1 MVNISTLLI
10 ITACASVFS
19 FSLPMKW
26 RWIPVLSILLLSLI
40 PVAGSNLWFWLS
52 GAVGELSIVTVILLT
67 SFILRRLTAW
77 SLLETGTRQHL
88 YYLLLAAGVLLY
100 PATLGLSMFD
110 PYTLGF
116 GFELSLGL
124 LILSI
129 FYWILNVRQVAVVL
143 LLVVA
148 AEAAGVLISGNTWD
162 YLIDPLLWLFTPS
175 LLISMEVGR
184 RRKVSEKAVA
194 EAASVHE

>member
-26 RWIPVLSILLLSLI
+26 RWMIVLPALLLSLV
-40 PVAGSNLWFWLS
+40 PVAGSSLWLWIS
-52 GAVGELSIVTVILLT
+52 GAVGELSVVSVIVLT
-67 SFILRRLTAW
+67 GFILRNLTAW
-77 SLLETGTRQHL
+77 SLLETSARQQL
-88 YYLLLAAGVLLY
+88 YYFILVAGFLLY

-116 GFELSLGL
+116 GIELSLVL
-124 LILSI
+124 LFLSMI
-129 FYWILNVRQVAVVL
+129 YWILKFRQVAVVL

>member
-1 MVNISTLLI
+1 
-10 ITACASVFS
+10 
-19 FSLPMKW
+19 MKW
-26 RWIPVLSILLLSLI
+26 RWMIVLPALLLSLV
-40 PVAGSNLWFWLS
+40 PVAGSSLWLWIS
-52 GAVGELSIVTVILLT
+52 GAVGELSVVSVIVLT
-67 SFILRRLTAW
+67 GFILRNLTAW
-77 SLLETGTRQHL
+77 SLLETSARQQL
-88 YYLLLAAGVLLY
+88 YYLILVAGFLLY

-116 GFELSLGL
+116 GIELSLAL
-124 LILSI
+124 LFLSMI
-129 FYWILNVRQVAVVL
+129 YWILKFRQVAVVL

-148 AEAAGVLISGNTWD
+148 AEVAGVLISGNTWD

-184 RRKVSEKAVA
+184 RRKVSKKVVA

>member
-10 ITACASVFS
+10 VTACASIFS
-19 FSLPMKW
+19 FILPMKW
-26 RWIPVLSILLLSLI
+26 RWAIVLPVLLLSLI
-40 PVAGSNLWFWLS
+40 PAAGSSLWLWVN
-52 GAVGELSIVTVILLT
+52 GAVGELSIVSMIVLM
-67 SFILRRLTAW
+67 SFILRSLTAW

-88 YYLLLAAGVLLY
+88 YYLILAAGVLLY

-162 YLIDPLLWLFTPS
+162 YLIDPLLWLFAPA
-175 LLISMEVGR
+175 LLIIMEIGR
-184 RRKVSEKAVA
+184 RRTASEQVVA
-194 EAASVHE
+194 ETASVHE